1 MTLAFSINVNELF
14 TFRPLF
20 KIGPLGVTW
29 PHVLLFMM
37 TLGLIA
43 FFNGAFRKP
52 QLVPEGAQNA
62 AEWCFD
68 FVREQIVLPV
78 LGPEGANW
86 TGFLAAMFF
95 FVFLLNILEVIPAVQ
110 FPITSLAGV
119 PTILAIGVWFI
130 FNGIGIRNQGFVGY
144 FKGIMF
150 PPGVPKPIYVI
161 LAPIELFSTVI
172 VRPITLALRL
182 MANMMAGHIL
192 LTVMFLGTWIFLTGT
207 NIIGKVG
214 FVAPFGLGVILTAFE
229 IFVAGM
235 QAFIITILTAVYIA
249 GAEHPEH

>member
-1 MTLAFSINVNELF
+1 VTLAFSINVNELF
-14 TFRPLF
+14 DYRPLF
-20 KIGPLGVTW
+20 HIGGLGITW
-29 PHVLLFMM
+29 PHVLLFVVS
-37 TLGLIA
+37 LGLVA

-62 AEWCFD
+62 VEWCFD

-78 LGPEGANW
+78 LGSEGANW
-86 TGFLAAMFF
+86 TGFLSALFF
-95 FVFLLNILEVIPAVQ
+95 FVFFLNVLEVIPAVQ
-110 FPITSLAGV
+110 FPVTSLAGV
-119 PTILAIGVWFI
+119 PAVLALTSWVI
-130 FNGIGIRNQGFVGY
+130 FNYLGIKSQGLGGY

-192 LTVMFLGTWIFLTGT
+192 LTVMFLGTWVFLTGT